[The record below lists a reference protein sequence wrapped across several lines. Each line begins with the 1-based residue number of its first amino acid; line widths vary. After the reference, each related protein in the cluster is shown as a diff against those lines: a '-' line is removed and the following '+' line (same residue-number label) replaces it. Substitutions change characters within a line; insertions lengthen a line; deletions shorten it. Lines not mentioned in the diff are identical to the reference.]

1 MKTPMTWMS
10 LALLAAAALST
21 AASAQAPPAATS
33 AERSGPF
40 AEVNWMTIRHLDT
53 ANETIVSIRT
63 FRGMDGCGDDEFI
76 AEQKDTQDV
85 QKTGCFVIA
94 ESDRSRM
101 TIRWQDGRVEVFRN
115 ADWIFEFGSYN
126 PDIRTSRIEVYH
138 PVHVSDHE

>member
-10 LALLAAAALST
+10 LALLAGAALSP
-21 AASAQAPPAATS
+21 AASAQAPPAAMS
-33 AERSGPF
+33 PERTGPF
-40 AEVNWMTIRHLDT
+40 AVTGMTIRNLDA
-53 ANETIVSIRT
+53 ANDTIVSIQA

-94 ESDRSRM
+94 ESDRSRF

-115 ADWIFEFGSYN
+115 ADWIFEFSSYN
-126 PDIRTSRIEVYH
+126 PVIRTSRIEVYH
-138 PVHVSDHE
+138 PVRACDHE